1 MSNVTIPGCNLT
13 SSHFRLNFV
22 CYTKKLIA
30 LVTQKFISDIA
41 MDSMQY
47 SRMRQA
53 ASTVGASEAARK
65 AALLKVSSFD
75 YYQRSNQTF

>member
-1 MSNVTIPGCNLT
+1 MC
-13 SSHFRLNFV
+13 R
-22 CYTKKLIA
+22 KKLIA

-65 AALLKVSSFD
+65 AALLKVLLARRTRKDLFIL
-75 YYQRSNQTF
+75 

>member
-1 MSNVTIPGCNLT
+1 M
-13 SSHFRLNFV
+13 
-22 CYTKKLIA
+22 IA

-65 AALLKVSSFD
+65 AALLKVLLARRTRKDLFIL
-75 YYQRSNQTF
+75 